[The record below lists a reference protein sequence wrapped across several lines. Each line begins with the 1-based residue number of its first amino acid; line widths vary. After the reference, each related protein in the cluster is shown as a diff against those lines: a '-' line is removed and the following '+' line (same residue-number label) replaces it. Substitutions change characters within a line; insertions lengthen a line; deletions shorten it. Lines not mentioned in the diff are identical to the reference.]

1 MGFQEWSPT
10 PQGEYPYVPPS
21 TLNTYEHAFQ
31 GSRLRPAHIGDS
43 SCYAAARAQIRR
55 HRHRTSPVL
64 QPLQR
69 TGPSASES
77 RVVFTVSVMCT
88 GGVPRS
94 AANCCVRPSVLC
106 VLRVRLVKA
115 RADLSQRLPTMRP
128 WRDRALVPCGHMWWS
143 ACIVAHAKKKRRCPS
158 CEASFKAKD
167 LLRDED
173 AARVTGE
180 SPSYGCIESRVPTHS
195 ARQP

>member
-106 VLRVRLVKA
+106 VLRVRLSRPA
-115 RADLSQRLPTMRP
+115 PTYPSASQRCGHGVTARLSHVGTCDGPHASLRTRRRSGAARHARRP
-128 WRDRALVPCGHMWWS
+128 SRQRTFCVTKMQRALP
-143 ACIVAHAKKKRRCPS
+143 
-158 CEASFKAKD
+158 ASRP
-167 LLRDED
+167 LMD
-173 AARVTGE
+173 A
-180 SPSYGCIESRVPTHS
+180 
-195 ARQP
+195 

>member
-1 MGFQEWSPT
+1 
-10 PQGEYPYVPPS
+10 VPPS
-21 TLNTYEHAFQ
+21 TPLASVRTCVSRFPPSPCTHRGLELLCG
-31 GSRLRPAHIGDS
+31 GSSADS
-43 SCYAAARAQIRR
+43 STPTSNQSCAAAFA
-55 HRHRTSPVL
+55 TY
-64 QPLQR
+64 
-69 TGPSASES
+69 T
-77 RVVFTVSVMCT
+77 T
-88 GGVPRS
+88 
-94 AANCCVRPSVLC
+94 LC
-106 VLRVRLVKA
+106 VGKWLCIHRVCGVHRRCSAIRCKLLCAAIDFV
-115 RADLSQRLPTMRP
+115 RAESPLGEGPRRPIPAPPMPRP